1 MDKFELINLLK
12 EIDDLLDLTRRGLWL
27 QFNY

>member
-1 MDKFELINLLK
+1 MDKFEFINLLK

-27 QFNY
+27 QYYY